1 MEKENKNISIEKQAE
16 ELLLKSRHNHQSK
29 QVILWIAALV
39 IGGILGGLGNT
50 MLNQMFAF
58 IATVF
63 TRLFQFIAI
72 PTISLTVITTLAS
85 IGVKKDTGR
94 IFVHALTYT
103 LLTTICAAAIGLAL
117 YIVVDPGNLP
127 VSLVNAG
134 VEPVSY
140 THLTLPTTPYV

>member
-16 ELLLKSRHNHQSK
+16 ELILKSRHNHQSK
-29 QVILWIAALV
+29 QIILWIAALIV
-39 IGGILGGLGNT
+39 GGILGGLGNT

-58 IATVF
+58 VATVF

-94 IFVHALTYT
+94 IFV
-103 LLTTICAAAIGLAL
+103 
-117 YIVVDPGNLP
+117 
-127 VSLVNAG
+127 
-134 VEPVSY
+134 PVSY
-140 THLTLPTTPYV
+140 THLTLPTILLV